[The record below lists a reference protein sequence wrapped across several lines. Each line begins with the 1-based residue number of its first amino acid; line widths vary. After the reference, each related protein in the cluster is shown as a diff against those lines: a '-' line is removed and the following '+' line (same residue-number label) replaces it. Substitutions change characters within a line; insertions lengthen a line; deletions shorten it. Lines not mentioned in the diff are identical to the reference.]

1 MIECHGKLKVRVS
14 QITQCAKSINC
25 RCFKAKKKCSKHLT
39 IKCYN
44 TAGFDLLWWRTQL
57 DSTVRGKKIVE
68 SRGGLS
74 VCTKMSGETFFVI
87 FQMFTLRPLAWL
99 RKNVSLMF
107 VVQLVTNMIFVKI
120 FTLADFGPIM
130 FYPKGILRDTW
141 DKTVSNLED
150 FGWVVEH
157 MWTAVNV
164 SLLYW
169 SQSIVQI
176 KCLLI
181 RVTNLWL
188 L

>member
-44 TAGFDLLWWRTQL
+44 TAGFDLLSLMESATWLNSQGEENCWVKRWSQCMYKN
-57 DSTVRGKKIVE
+57 VGKW
-68 SRGGLS
+68 
-74 VCTKMSGETFFVI
+74 ETFLVI

-150 FGWVVEH
+150 FGWVVKH

-169 SQSIVQI
+169 SQ
-176 KCLLI
+176 
-181 RVTNLWL
+181 
-188 L
+188 